1 MRTLNSNKP
10 RPADAKYEIEET
22 VTAVQYMC
30 RCSRATAVVTMYEM
44 GLITSDE
51 ANQLLGFPGA
61 CFLKWLPDTGLSYA
75 LQTLYTG
82 PQGVSTGRSH
92 D

>member
-30 RCSRATAVVTMYEM
+30 RCSRATAVVTMFEC
-44 GLITSDE
+44 GIISSDE
-51 ANQLLGFPGA
+51 ACSLMG
-61 CFLKWLPDTGLSYA
+61 LPVTGLSYA
-75 LQTLYTG
+75 LQTPYK
-82 PQGVSTGRSH
+82 PRWASFKEE
-92 D
+92 